1 MHRIRLNLLL
11 SAGLLLSLFGLPLLA
26 VTITVDAVDGN
37 DGNDGQTAAVK
48 TLKAAWAL
56 MPAGGG
62 HTMLI
67 KAGTYS
73 DPNDA
78 VITSDI
84 VNGTIGN
91 YNIIKAETDGTAII
105 MQPMNLL
112 PLTAAP
118 AGFPSTSDNLAT
130 TPQFLQFEGLKWH
143 NEINNTPIA
152 NGGTGGDG
160 ANVSI
165 VGHHIKFLRSSFRGA
180 GNCQNFSTLAIG
192 RGATET
198 QNWKPTHHILIE
210 DSWSY
215 GLGGRYNVSI
225 FHAEEIIIRRMVLRH
240 DGGWN
245 GATEV
250 AGCKNDPEAAIATY
264 NSSDVQL
271 QNIIVI
277 DSDIPYSAPG
287 GTSDNLA
294 TTPQFL
300 QFEGLKWHNEINN
313 TPIANGGTGGDGANV
328 SIVGHHIKFLRSSF
342 RGAGNCQNF
351 STLAIGRGATETQNW
366 KPTHHILIEDS
377 WSYGLGG
384 RYNVSIFH
392 AEEIIIRRMVLR
404 HDGGWNG
411 ATEVAGCKNDPE
423 AAIATYNSSD
433 VQLQNIIVI
442 DSDIPYSAPGGTPN
456 GNWEGTIY
464 TLYNAES
471 GVQNVNNPQNDI
483 ANANVLGV
491 IHDNTGSTI
500 TGSIILFAHGNGYKY
515 EVGNSSQVTNADGGF
530 PPKSVTS
537 AVLQDSV
544 VLNAAVHGLTVAT
557 GGGGSELIEV
567 DISNVLIAT
576 TETNTATRM
585 NFGVRDNDGAGNND
599 LDLNNVLIIGHEN
612 NALLDSGGNLG
623 FDEVNVDCFDAN
635 GNNCLNALGASPIGS
650 DVKFPL
656 RLEAGAAITSGPTII
671 KRVGATGTLLDDGAT
686 STNLTATDLWPWP
699 YESRI
704 KKDFSEV
711 AGVGIRRW
719 TATDLTLTEYIWNA
733 LGADVATDGASA
745 GILMGVP
752 SGVGVP

>member
-11 SAGLLLSLFGLPLLA
+11 WTGLLLSLCGLPLLA
-26 VTITVDAVDGN
+26 ATITVDAVDGN

-271 QNIIVI
+271 QNV
-277 DSDIPYSAPG
+277 
-287 GTSDNLA
+287 
-294 TTPQFL
+294 
-300 QFEGLKWHNEINN
+300 
-313 TPIANGGTGGDGANV
+313 
-328 SIVGHHIKFLRSSF
+328 
-342 RGAGNCQNF
+342 
-351 STLAIGRGATETQNW
+351 
-366 KPTHHILIEDS
+366 
-377 WSYGLGG
+377 
-384 RYNVSIFH
+384 
-392 AEEIIIRRMVLR
+392 
-404 HDGGWNG
+404 
-411 ATEVAGCKNDPE
+411 
-423 AAIATYNSSD
+423 
-433 VQLQNIIVI
+433 IVI

-515 EVGNSSQVTNADGGF
+515 EVGNSSQVANADGGF

-557 GGGGSELIEV
+557 GGGGSALIEV
-567 DISNVLIAT
+567 DINNVLIAT

>member
-11 SAGLLLSLFGLPLLA
+11 WTGLLLSLFGLPLLA
-26 VTITVDAVDGN
+26 ATITVDAVDGN

-130 TPQFLQFEGLKWH
+130 TPQFLQFEGLKWQ

-165 VGHHIKFLRSSFRGA
+165 VGHHIKFLRSAFRGA

-271 QNIIVI
+271 QNV
-277 DSDIPYSAPG
+277 
-287 GTSDNLA
+287 
-294 TTPQFL
+294 
-300 QFEGLKWHNEINN
+300 
-313 TPIANGGTGGDGANV
+313 
-328 SIVGHHIKFLRSSF
+328 
-342 RGAGNCQNF
+342 
-351 STLAIGRGATETQNW
+351 
-366 KPTHHILIEDS
+366 
-377 WSYGLGG
+377 
-384 RYNVSIFH
+384 
-392 AEEIIIRRMVLR
+392 
-404 HDGGWNG
+404 
-411 ATEVAGCKNDPE
+411 
-423 AAIATYNSSD
+423 
-433 VQLQNIIVI
+433 IVI

-567 DISNVLIAT
+567 DINNVLIAT